1 MKFRTEYVAE
11 KAPFTLSPD
20 QPVVM
25 LGSCFAENIA
35 GKMRRCLWNAVNP
48 AGTLYNPLS
57 IERSLRMLVF
67 ENDRRGIYMDSLFKG
82 EGLMRSW
89 LFDSKLAAETA
100 EDSLSAFEER
110 GMLLD
115 STLRDSK
122 AMFMTFGTSWCYFLA
137 DREDYVVANCHKQP
151 QSLFRRERVNVAEI
165 VKVWGEMVTMLKERY
180 PQLEIVFTVSPVR
193 HLKDG
198 FVGNMRS
205 KAVLLLAIEEL
216 CRSYEWCHY
225 FPAYEI
231 VNDDLRDYRFYAS
244 DLAHPSEEA
253 VEYIWEVFRATYLD
267 PSGEAIL
274 KEGESIL
281 RGWEHRPLPTSA
293 REPSAQLLAKEEA
306 RLAAILRRHEA
317 LLLQHPAMLPL
328 PAQYHF

>member
-57 IERSLRMLVF
+57 IERALRMLVF

-100 EDSLSAFEER
+100 EDSFSAFEER

-122 AMFMTFGTSWCYFLA
+122 AMFITFGTSWCYFLA

-151 QSLFRRERVNVAEI
+151 QSLFRRERVSVAEI
-165 VKVWGEMVTMLKERY
+165 VKVWER
-180 PQLEIVFTVSPVR
+180 
-193 HLKDG
+193 
-198 FVGNMRS
+198 
-205 KAVLLLAIEEL
+205 
-216 CRSYEWCHY
+216 
-225 FPAYEI
+225 
-231 VNDDLRDYRFYAS
+231 
-244 DLAHPSEEA
+244 
-253 VEYIWEVFRATYLD
+253 
-267 PSGEAIL
+267 
-274 KEGESIL
+274 
-281 RGWEHRPLPTSA
+281 
-293 REPSAQLLAKEEA
+293 
-306 RLAAILRRHEA
+306 
-317 LLLQHPAMLPL
+317 
-328 PAQYHF
+328 